1 MKLSFTASAF
11 TLVLATSFPRFI
23 SAGDDLQRVS
33 LRGGSYGKDKP
44 DDDFEI
50 FKKDHLL
57 LDDAILSRQRVS
69 AAGTFKAN
77 GKKYSLRNLQPF
89 NIFSPD
95 ATFMEDGVPKPL
107 ESDSRRSRLFMSK
120 GEDGETILVIKEG
133 ALDDADNDDDGVIK
147 SIDILNR
154 DGSEVYMESL
164 ADGTLATI
172 REEDRD
178 RQKVKE
184 FSMGGIRGEDDEL
197 VLVEEDF
204 RGHHRELQQ
213 SCSSYKVIDVAIAY
227 DSSFCSRVAGGSSS
241 QARTVVEQTVA
252 RASLLYE
259 RICVRVKLSHLEGY
273 CSADQDPYVQA
284 VGYNNI
290 GCSGSYGVLQAFRDY
305 WNRNRRNINR
315 DAAHFF
321 YGSNFPGSTI
331 GCASR
336 PALCNFEA

>member
-1 MKLSFTASAF
+1 MKLSFTAFAF
-11 TLVLATSFPRFI
+11 ALVLATSFPRFI
-23 SAGDDLQRVS
+23 SAGDDLRRVS

-44 DDDFEI
+44 NDDFEI
-50 FKKDHLL
+50 FKQDHLL

-77 GKKYSLRNLQPF
+77 GKKYSVRDLQPF
-89 NIFSPD
+89 NIFSPN

-133 ALDDADNDDDGVIK
+133 ALDDADDDDDGVIK

-184 FSMGGIRGEDDEL
+184 FSMGGIGGEDDEF

-227 DSSFCSRVAGGSSS
+227 DSSFCSMVAGGSSS

-273 CSADQDPYVQA
+273 CSAAQDPYVQA
-284 VGYNNI
+284 VSYNNI

-305 WNRNRRNINR
+305 WNSNRRNINR

-336 PALCNFEA
+336 PALCNSEA